1 MSLSKNEFND
11 EHAMLL
17 REKHNETLKNIREL
31 QEIEKYMFQNL
42 EKVSGIDNRSEEESQ
57 IVNKINELSEM
68 RMGLFSQLKNMY
80 SSNQEELNSSRSQL
94 ADQITVVGVVEDE
107 LNRLKTNI
115 DLLNTEKNNKT
126 RMVQIGNYESD
137 RYQAHISIMQIVV
150 ISSLIILAS
159 SLLLQNGIIPGSV
172 SSGIIMI
179 TVAGSIIMIMTKIF
193 DMISRN
199 NMDYNKYD
207 FTTDPEQLKPGYE
220 TVYEHDKI
228 FFDKLG
234 GEIRSEYNK
243 TKKEISDTMDG
254 LSKTVSS
261 AESDLSKAISSS
273 GSDSSSLTNNTM
285 NKPNAT
291 VNVGGSTV
299 KDSDPKNIE
308 NFASY

>member
-273 GSDSSSLTNNTM
+273 GSDSSSLTSNTM

-308 NFASY
+308 NFANY

>member
-254 LSKTVSS
+254 LSKTISS